1 MYNPMLDFLWKT
13 QWKKWK
19 TLWETRLLF
28 TKSVEN
34 PVEKVKR

>member
-28 TKSVEN
+28 HKISGKPGGKS
-34 PVEKVKR
+34 

>member
-1 MYNPMLDFLWKT
+1 MLDFLWKT

-19 TLWETRLLF
+19 TLWKTGFFF